1 MTQYFAD
8 CKTLDELRIAYRKL
22 AAIHHP
28 DVGGDVATMQAINAA
43 HDRVFEALK
52 AAPTASAATHANTKR
67 R

>member
-28 DVGGDVATMQAINAA
+28 DVGGNVVTI
-43 HDRVFEALK
+43 DRKSVV
-52 AAPTASAATHANTKR
+52 
-67 R
+67 